1 MTTQA
6 VYGIVSVMDEHDEAV
21 KATAQRLRRAQSAL
35 DAAKEQHIT
44 AVLAALRAGRP
55 PMGVAALSPFTDTR
69 LRQIAREAGV
79 PPAVK
84 GRRAVAG

>member
-1 MTTQA
+1 MTAQA
-6 VYGIVSVMDEHDEAV
+6 VYGKVFAMDEHDEAV

-35 DAAKEQHIT
+35 DTAREQHIG

-55 PMGVAALSPFTDTR
+55 PMAVADLSPLTDTR
-69 LRQIAREAGV
+69 LRQIAREAGI

-84 GRRAVAG
+84 GKRAST

>member
-1 MTTQA
+1 
-6 VYGIVSVMDEHDEAV
+6 MDEHDEAV

-84 GRRAVAG
+84 GKRPVAG

>member
-1 MTTQA
+1 
-6 VYGIVSVMDEHDEAV
+6 
-21 KATAQRLRRAQSAL
+21 
-35 DAAKEQHIT
+35 
-44 AVLAALRAGRP
+44 
-55 PMGVAALSPFTDTR
+55 MGVAALSPFTDTR

>member
-1 MTTQA
+1 MTAQA
-6 VYGIVSVMDEHDEAV
+6 LYGIISAMDEHDEAV

-55 PMGVAALSPFTDTR
+55 PMGVAGLSPFTDTR
-69 LRQIAREAGV
+69 LRQIAREAGI
-79 PPAVK
+79 PPAKK
-84 GRRAVAG
+84 GKHS